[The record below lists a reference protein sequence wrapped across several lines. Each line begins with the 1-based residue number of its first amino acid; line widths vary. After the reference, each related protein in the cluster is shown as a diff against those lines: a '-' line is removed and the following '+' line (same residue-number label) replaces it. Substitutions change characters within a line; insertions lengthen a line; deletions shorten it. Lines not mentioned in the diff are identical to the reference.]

1 MEWTYEKYHEG
12 KVLSIKTVER
22 AWGNLNEV
30 Y

>member
-1 MEWTYEKYHEG
+1 MELTHEKYHEG

-22 AWGNLNEV
+22 AEGNFNEV

>member
-1 MEWTYEKYHEG
+1 MELTHEKYHEG

-22 AWGNLNEV
+22 AEGNLNEV